1 MTYQEI
7 VHKVS
12 EDTGI
17 SVEVVDKAYKAFWSY
32 IRNSVQELPLKEEL
46 TETEF
51 LSLRP
56 NFNIPSLGKLC
67 VSYDR
72 YKGVKAKFEHIKKLR
87 AREDGHR
94 REEEKKA

>member
-7 VHKVS
+7 IYKVS

-17 SVEVVDKAYKAFWSY
+17 PVEVVDKAYKAFWSY
-32 IRNSVQELPLKEEL
+32 IRNSVQELPLKGEL

-56 NFNIPSLGKLC
+56 NFNIPSLGKLTC
-67 VSYDR
+67 TYSR
-72 YKGVKAKFEHIKKLR
+72 YIGVKEKFNHIKSLR
-87 AREDGHR
+87 KRN
-94 REEEKKA
+94 EETDSN

>member
-7 VHKVS
+7 IHKVS

-56 NFNIPSLGKLC
+56 NFNIPSLGKLTC
-67 VSYDR
+67 TYAR
-72 YKGVKAKFEHIKKLR
+72 YRGVKDKFNYIKELR
-87 AREDGHR
+87 KRN
-94 REEEKKA
+94 EETD

>member
-1 MTYQEI
+1 MTYEEI
-7 VHKVS
+7 IHKVS

-32 IRNSVQELPLKEEL
+32 IRNSVKELPLKEEL
-46 TETEF
+46 TEAEF

-72 YKGVKAKFEHIKKLR
+72 YKGVKDKFNYIKALR
-87 AREDGHR
+87 KRN
-94 REEEKKA
+94 EEAN

>member
-7 VHKVS
+7 IYKVS

-17 SVEVVDKAYKAFWSY
+17 PVEVVDKAYKAFWSY

-56 NFNIPSLGKLC
+56 NFNIPSLGKLTC
-67 VSYDR
+67 TYAR
-72 YKGVKAKFEHIKKLR
+72 YIGVKNKFNHIKALR
-87 AREDGHR
+87 KRN
-94 REEEKKA
+94 EETD

>member
-1 MTYQEI
+1 MTYTEI
-7 VHKVS
+7 VQRVS

-17 SVEVVDKAYKAFWSY
+17 PTDIIDKAYKAFWLY
-32 IRNSVQELPLKEEL
+32 IRNSVQELPLKEDI
-46 TETEF
+46 TEAEF

-72 YKGVKAKFEHIKKLR
+72 YKGIKAKFRYIKELR
-87 AREDGHR
+87 TREDGYR
-94 REEEKKA
+94 REEEEKA